1 MLVGLC
7 QSQQA
12 SSCVRTI
19 KHTRHRATMLVAKV
33 SNMSYKNDSVSLEE
47 AGAQNKHVIGN
58 VVLCPLTR
66 RPACQECGTQ
76 CSQKTACLQS
86 IFVVVSHA
94 RSEVLFQVNLIQNC
108 SVAVFFFC
116 YLAHAHRVS
125 TCALL
130 RAVKQL
136 AVLTYSS
143 LCACADLPCQPCAGQ
158 CC

>member
-94 RSEVLFQVNLIQNC
+94 RSEVLFQVNLIQNLLCCCLLLLLSCTC
-108 SVAVFFFC
+108 SSGFHLCTAE
-116 YLAHAHRVS
+116 
-125 TCALL
+125 
-130 RAVKQL
+130 
-136 AVLTYSS
+136 SS
-143 LCACADLPCQPCAGQ
+143 EATGCIDL
-158 CC
+158 